1 VRAQLLVGPGRFT
14 EVEVPAPGESDLAA
28 GQVLLRVLAGG
39 ICGSDLPLV
48 AAGPPADGDIGWGR
62 TFGAAVPL
70 HEVVGEV
77 VATRH
82 ADHRPGDRVVGWA
95 SGFDALAEY
104 AVTEGDGV
112 AAHDHRLEP
121 TTAVLLQ
128 PLACVLHA
136 LHRVTGLAGTSAAV
150 IGLGPIGLLFT
161 HALRALGATTVVGV
175 DPVDRRDVAARFGLS
190 GTVAATG
197 ADWAGSLADADR
209 PDLVVEA
216 VGHNPSTLNAAV
228 DAVRPGG
235 QIYCFGIPD
244 AGPHPF
250 DLRGFL
256 RKNLRL
262 TSGVTTERR
271 HALATAA
278 RYLAEHPDLVDGY
291 VTDVLPLDRTQAA
304 FERALR
310 PEAGR
315 LKVALRMA

>member
-1 VRAQLLVGPGRFT
+1 MRAQLLVGPVRFT
-14 EVEVPAPGESDLAA
+14 EVEVPTPGEHDLVA

-48 AAGPPADGDIGWGR
+48 ATGPPADGTVDWGR
-62 TFGAAVPL
+62 RFGTGMPL

-77 VATRH
+77 LATRH
-82 ADHRPGDRVVGWA
+82 PDHRPGDRVVGWA

-104 AVTEGDGV
+104 AVTDGDGI
-112 AAHDHRLEP
+112 AAHDPRLEP

-128 PLACVLHA
+128 PLACVLQA
-136 LHRVTGLAGTSAAV
+136 VARIPDLAGASAAV

-161 HALRALGATTVVGV
+161 HALHALGAASVVGV
-175 DPVDRRDVAARFGLS
+175 DPVDRRDVAARFGLA

-197 ADWAGSLADADR
+197 ADWAGALADADR
-209 PDLVVEA
+209 PDVVVEA

-228 DAVRPGG
+228 DAVRAGG

-244 AGPHPF
+244 PAPYPL

-262 TSGVTTERR
+262 AAGVTTGRR
-271 HALATAA
+271 QALATAA
-278 RYLAEHPDLVDGY
+278 RYLAEHPDLADGY
-291 VTDVLPLDRTQAA
+291 VTDVLPVERAQAA

-310 PEAGR
+310 PGVGR
-315 LKVALRMA
+315 LKVVLRMA